1 MMKDELLM
9 TTGLPVAPLANR
21 VNNLRDSEP
30 DPFSFTPERVQ
41 NYLNAV
47 GHLLLEYES
56 GEAKQ
61 LNPSQA
67 RYLREASTRWVRF
80 ARLRLPSDRR
90 VAIETLERMFR
101 LGRVPEMD
109 GRYVG
114 ELVALSTGRFFD
126 GAFEMATRFYLPWLG
141 KRFDAADAT
150 GDNVLRNNAMARALG
165 MVGWPSYRR
174 PNDEPPGTMRAFPF
188 RTSVTRGIEDTDLD
202 VLQIAYAD
210 SENPGIVRRV
220 TDEVVE
226 LPGGYVLGKAHM
238 ALGRGFK
245 RAAFFGLLPAKG

>member
-1 MMKDELLM
+1 MNDLPIM
-9 TTGLPVAPLANR
+9 TTGLPVAPIASR

-30 DPFSFTPERVQ
+30 DPFTFSAERVQ

-47 GHLLLEYES
+47 GHLLLEYEA
-56 GEAKQ
+56 GEKKA
-61 LNPSQA
+61 LSSSQV

-90 VAIETLERMFR
+90 AAIETLERLFR
-101 LGRVPEMD
+101 LGRVPAAMD
-109 GRYVG
+109 GRYAG

-141 KRFDAADAT
+141 KRFDAAEQT
-150 GDNVLRNNAMARALG
+150 GDNVLLNSLLMRGLG
-165 MVGWPSYRR
+165 VLGWPEYRR
-174 PNDEPPGTMRAFPF
+174 PNDEPRGTVRAFPF
-188 RTSVTRGIEDTDLD
+188 RTQVAMGIEDTDME

-210 SENPGIVRRV
+210 SPNPGLVRRV

-226 LPGGYVLGKAHM
+226 LPGGYILGKAHM
-238 ALGRGFK
+238 RAGKGFK
-245 RAAFFGLLPAKG
+245 RAAFFGLLPAGR